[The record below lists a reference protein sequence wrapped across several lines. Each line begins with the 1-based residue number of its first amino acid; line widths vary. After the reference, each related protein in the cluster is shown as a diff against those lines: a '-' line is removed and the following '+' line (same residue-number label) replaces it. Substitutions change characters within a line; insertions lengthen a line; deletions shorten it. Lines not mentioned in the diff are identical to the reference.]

1 MLELQKELQML
12 DKTTPVEIPS
22 QLVSIDNLEELSK
35 ARKDAEEF
43 IKSLTEEK

>member
-1 MLELQKELQML
+1 ML